1 MVPRPER
8 TSVCYEKE
16 DSMLNKTAFS
26 LFAALLASGALAG
39 PCSAGSIF
47 NFQYSLPAPN
57 PSFDAISASGTL
69 FADEVPGGYLVVG
82 ITGTRTVN
90 DVPEAITGLI
100 APLGY
105 AGNSNLL
112 YYPNDPL
119 LDGNGLSF
127 TVAGAGNG
135 GSGHVNLFSSS
146 DYLGVL
152 YTENGATVGWGTF
165 AVSPSD
171 VSPSPEP
178 STMVLLT
185 LGAAGLCACTK
196 RRCAKK
202 P

>member
-1 MVPRPER
+1 
-8 TSVCYEKE
+8 
-16 DSMLNKTAFS
+16 MLNKTAFS
-26 LFAALLASGALAG
+26 LIAALLASGALAG

-57 PSFDAISASGTL
+57 PSFDSISASGTL
-69 FADEVPGGYLVVG
+69 VADEVPGGYLVVD

-90 DVPEAITGLI
+90 DGIPEAITGLI

-105 AGNSNLL
+105 FGNSNLL
-112 YYPNDPL
+112 YYPNDQL
-119 LDGNGLSF
+119 LDYNGLSF
-127 TVAGAGNG
+127 TVAGAGSD
-135 GSGHVNLFSSS
+135 GSGNVNLFSQL

-152 YTENGATVGWGTF
+152 YTEDGNVGWGTF